1 MINVLQ
7 DFSDLSQRRLDAL
20 KADHV
25 ARSKALETHIL
36 GLTDLTWPTL
46 VQPFIDYVNSFTFYS
61 ILKMKDLHP
70 DETVRNNVA
79 KLYSEMINDFVVTP
93 LSNKDV
99 RSVFGK
105 YATTQFLVEQSTL
118 TSEQVN
124 FFHKQLNHTSYL
136 VNYNYDMDSI
146 QKLDIELNNLTCKIN
161 EHYNKAYPQT
171 QFTYE
176 DIGHYGSS
184 TIDNIAKRYIRKI
197 VHEEW
202 QNHKSAMIPTMERV
216 AFARHEK
223 ATLLGWTQHSDI
235 ALSPTMIKTTQA
247 LNTFLDKAH
256 IMLKPYIDRD
266 MALLRDYAKADGIDE
281 LQDYDIP
288 YYLRIHNNKL
298 TNFSSNDERVYFPFQ
313 RTVKNILDLFGFF
326 LGYTFT
332 EIHNEKLVW
341 HKSVR
346 LLEVKENDTTKGYVY
361 LDIVQRSGKQANIY
375 WELGAVNKSSHT
387 LPVSIVCCSFDG
399 VYLSFHDIKMLFH
412 ELGHAMHTISS
423 TSTIS
428 LMSSNNCEEDFKEAP
443 SQFFEHWC
451 CSPTMLKRISSNTIP
466 DYAIAKILTKDKAM
480 EGYTQGWSLVRCK
493 MDMAL
498 HSKEFKGYSYAV
510 AYNICHDIL
519 GGGLSENNLYVECQK
534 LFFGYDVG
542 QYRYMYSLSIALE
555 LLSVF
560 EGRELD
566 PVLGKRF
573 RDEVLSQGALRPSLE
588 SVVKFLGREPDMT
601 AFLKIVQ

>member
-1 MINVLQ
+1 MINVLH
-7 DFSDLSQRRLDAL
+7 DFSDLSQERLDTL
-20 KADHV
+20 KADHI
-25 ARSKALETHIL
+25 ARYKALETHIL

-46 VQPFIDYVNSFTFYS
+46 VQPFIDYVNRFTFYT
-61 ILKMKDLHP
+61 IVQMKDLHP

-79 KLYSEMINDFVVTP
+79 NFHSEIINMLTP
-93 LSNKDV
+93 LTNKDV

-118 TSEQVN
+118 SSEQVN
-124 FFHKQLNHTSYL
+124 FFDKTLKFTCYTDNGKF
-136 VNYNYDMDSI
+136 DMDSI
-146 QKLDIELNNLTCKIN
+146 QKLQIEINSLTCKIN
-161 EHYNKAYPQT
+161 EHYNTAFPQT
-171 QFTYE
+171 KFTYE

-216 AFARHEK
+216 AFARQEK
-223 ATLLGWTQHSDI
+223 AELSGWSQHSDA
-235 ALSPTMIKTTQA
+235 ALAETMIKTTQA

-266 MALLRDYAKADGIDE
+266 MAILRDYAKADGIDE
-281 LQDYDIP
+281 LQDYDVL
-288 YYLRIHNNKL
+288 YYLRIHKNKL
-298 TNFSSNDERVYFPFQ
+298 TNFSLNEERKYFPFE
-313 RTVKNILDLFGFF
+313 RTVRNILHLFEVF

-346 LLEVKENDTTKGYVY
+346 LLEVKENDITKGYVY
-361 LDIVQRSGKQANIY
+361 LDIVHRLGKQEDRY
-375 WELGAVNKSSHT
+375 WEMGAVNKSSHA
-387 LPVSIVCCSFDG
+387 LPVSIVCCPFDG
-399 VYLSFHDIKMLFH
+399 LELSFNNVKMLFH
-412 ELGHAMHTISS
+412 EFGHAMHTISS

-428 LMSSNNCEEDFKEAP
+428 LMSSNHCEEDFKEAP

-451 CSPTMLKRISSNTIP
+451 CSSTMLKRISPYIP
-466 DYAIAKILTKDKAM
+466 DDIVAAILTNDKAM
-480 EGYTQGWSLVRCK
+480 AGYKKGLDLVRCK

-510 AYNICHDIL
+510 AYNICDDIL
-519 GGGLSENNLYVECQK
+519 GGGLSDNNLYVECQK
-534 LFFGYDVG
+534 LFYGYDVG
-542 QYRYMYSLSIALE
+542 QYRYMYSLNIALE

-560 EGRELD
+560 EGRVLD

-573 RDEVLSQGALRPSLE
+573 RDEILSQGAMRPSLE